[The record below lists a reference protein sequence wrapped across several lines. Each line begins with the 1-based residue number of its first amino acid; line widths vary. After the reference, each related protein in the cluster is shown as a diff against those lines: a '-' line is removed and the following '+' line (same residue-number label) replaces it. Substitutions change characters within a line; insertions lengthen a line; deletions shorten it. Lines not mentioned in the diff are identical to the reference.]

1 MTSVTNQNAG
11 FIRAVTDLTM
21 FSRQFGIPVTSFFYT
36 VGNRLAQKKTGSYND
51 ANGIDLIQKYA
62 HIYGLDQK
70 TGLEISESKSSVA
83 TEYPVMAAIGQSDN
97 NYTTVALSRYV
108 TAVASGKKYNYQ
120 LMNKIVDADG
130 KTVKK
135 YKADYEDISDTLTSS
150 QWDAIHS
157 GMREVVSTIIAS
169 RDLIFRLQERPV
181 RHSRLDMPTTDCLLV
196 MHHMMI
202 RKLPSQ

>member
-1 MTSVTNQNAG
+1 
-11 FIRAVTDLTM
+11 
-21 FSRQFGIPVTSFFYT
+21 
-36 VGNRLAQKKTGSYND
+36 
-51 ANGIDLIQKYA
+51 
-62 HIYGLDQK
+62 
-70 TGLEISESKSSVA
+70 
-83 TEYPVMAAIGQSDN
+83 MAAIGQSDN

-157 GMREVVSTIIAS
+157 GNRNIKSLEAVHGGNHFAHAGMNGIPLAA
-169 RDLIFRLQERPV
+169 
-181 RHSRLDMPTTDCLLV
+181 C
-196 MHHMMI
+196 
-202 RKLPSQ
+202 

>member
-1 MTSVTNQNAG
+1 MLFRS
-11 FIRAVTDLTM
+11 
-21 FSRQFGIPVTSFFYT
+21 
-36 VGNRLAQKKTGSYND
+36 
-51 ANGIDLIQKYA
+51 NGIDLIQKYA

-83 TEYPVMAAIGQSDN
+83 TKYPVMAAIGQSDN

-157 GMREVVSTIIAS
+157 GMREVVSTMDRFQDRKSTRLNSSHTTVS
-169 RDLIFRLQERPV
+169 R
-181 RHSRLDMPTTDCLLV
+181 MP
-196 MHHMMI
+196 
-202 RKLPSQ
+202 SSA